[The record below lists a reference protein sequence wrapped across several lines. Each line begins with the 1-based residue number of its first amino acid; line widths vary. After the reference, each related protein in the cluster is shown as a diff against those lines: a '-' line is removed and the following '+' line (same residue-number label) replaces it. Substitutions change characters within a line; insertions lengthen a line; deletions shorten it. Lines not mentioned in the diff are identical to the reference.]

1 MTELLTDEQI
11 ENEHAADVA
20 AESLVDYERLKK
32 WVIQRDGKD
41 FILYVGLLD
50 LLHQES
56 KGDFTITTK
65 LEQAP
70 TAENGQTAIVSAIA
84 HMGRAGGSS
93 VDRMASGIGDANP
106 GNVNRMMAA
115 HTIRMAETR
124 AKARALRDL
133 LNIGLVAS
141 EELGPSGP
149 PAGAASRAAPATGPR
164 HPLPNNGAGVV
175 HPAPD
180 TLVVDGK
187 TYTRDQ
193 LWGFYQQRRTQCR
206 ERNVTFPQPAL
217 QRSSDLRAI
226 AEQTKIMRDRLSMAA
241 STDAAVPPGAPA

>member
-1 MTELLTDEQI
+1 MSETLTDEQI
-11 ENEHAADVA
+11 ENEHEADIA
-20 AESLVDYERLKK
+20 AEALVDYERVKR
-32 WVIQRDGKD
+32 WVMQRDGKD
-41 FILYVGLLD
+41 YIQFAGLLD

-56 KGDFTITTK
+56 KGVFIIHTH

-70 TAENGQTAIVSAIA
+70 TEANGMLAIVSALVTIGA
-84 HMGRAGGSS
+84 DPDGRTATGL
-93 VDRMASGIGDANP
+93 GDASP
-106 GNVNRMMAA
+106 SSVNRMIAP
-115 HTIRMAETR
+115 HLVRMAETR
-124 AKARALRDL
+124 AKGRALRDL
-133 LNIGLVAS
+133 LNIPLVTW

-149 PAGAASRAAPATGPR
+149 PAASRAAPATGPR
-164 HPLPNNGAGVV
+164 HPLPNNGAGIV

-206 ERNVTFPQPAL
+206 ERNVTFPQPPL

>member
-1 MTELLTDEQI
+1 MTDTLTDEQI
-11 ENEHAADVA
+11 ENEHEADLS
-20 AESLVDYERLKK
+20 AEAQVNYERLKK

-56 KGDFTITTK
+56 KGEFTITTK

-70 TAENGQTAIVSAIA
+70 TEANGQTAIVSAIA
-84 HMGRAGGSS
+84 SMGPNGNRC
-93 VDRMASGIGDANP
+93 ASGLGDANA
-106 GNVNRMMAA
+106 GNVNRMMAP

-133 LNIGLVAS
+133 LNVGLVAS

-149 PAGAASRAAPATGPR
+149 APSLPRPVAPPANAGPR
-164 HPLPNNGAGVV
+164 HPLPDGGAGIL

-180 TLVVDGK
+180 TLTVDGK
-187 TYTRDQ
+187 SYTRDQ

-206 ERNVTFPQPAL
+206 ERNITFPQPAL
-217 QRSSDLRAI
+217 QRTSDLRAI
-226 AEQTKIMRDRLSMAA
+226 AEQTRMMRDALNQA
-241 STDAAVPPGAPA
+241 PPPRGEVTG